1 MIPSEK
7 NLEVCLKIDLDSL
20 PLLQYNMQLYPS
32 SYMVLEEIITE
43 SY

>member
-7 NLEVCLKIDLDSL
+7 NLEVYLKIDLVL
-20 PLLQYNMQLYPS
+20 PLLQYNMQLYPY